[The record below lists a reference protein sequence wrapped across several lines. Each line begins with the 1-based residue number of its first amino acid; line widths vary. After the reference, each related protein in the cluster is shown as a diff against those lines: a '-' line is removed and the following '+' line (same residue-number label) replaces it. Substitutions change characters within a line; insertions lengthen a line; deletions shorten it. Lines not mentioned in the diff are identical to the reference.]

1 MRYLLIIAVIF
12 MACEGPVGPEGIQGV
27 MGTDGSVGENG
38 LNGTDGTDGTNG
50 IDGQDGEQGIQGEPG
65 PGTRTVISG
74 IVISDDMNITFPDI
88 TTDIQ
93 TIPIIDIYVCPDGFE
108 CLAIPVTLEG
118 VVTSTYFIGP
128 QVVSLVNALSLIQV
142 WASTGIYIIVMV
154 E

>member
-12 MACEGPVGPEGIQGV
+12 MACEGPAGIQGV
-27 MGTDGSVGENG
+27 TGPDGVDGQNG
-38 LNGTDGTDGTNG
+38 LNGTDG

-74 IVISDDMNITFPDI
+74 IVTSDDMNITFPDI

>member
-12 MACEGPVGPEGIQGV
+12 MACEGPAGIQGV
-27 MGTDGSVGENG
+27 TGPDGVDGQNG
-38 LNGTDGTDGTNG
+38 LNGTDG
-50 IDGQDGEQGIQGEPG
+50 IDGQDGEQGIQGQPG

-74 IVISDDMNITFPDI
+74 VVISDDMNITFPDI

-108 CLAIPVTLEG
+108 CLAIPVTVEG
-118 VVTSTYFIGP
+118 VVTSTYFLGP

>member
-1 MRYLLIIAVIF
+1 
-12 MACEGPVGPEGIQGV
+12 MACEGPAGIQGV
-27 MGTDGSVGENG
+27 TGPDGVDGQNG
-38 LNGTDGTDGTNG
+38 LNGTDG

-74 IVISDDMNITFPDI
+74 VVISDDMNITFPDI

-108 CLAIPVTLEG
+108 CLAIPVTVEG
-118 VVTSTYFIGP
+118 VVTSTYFLGP

>member
-12 MACEGPVGPEGIQGV
+12 MACEGPAGIQGV
-27 MGTDGSVGENG
+27 TGPDGVDGQNG
-38 LNGTDGTDGTNG
+38 LNGTDG

-74 IVISDDMNITFPDI
+74 VVISDDMNITFPDI

-108 CLAIPVTLEG
+108 CLAIPVTVEG
-118 VVTSTYFIGP
+118 VVTSTYFLGP